1 MTNGF
6 LRLTVTQIETDD
18 GFGGLGP
25 VAGRVLRRLP
35 GWVLILLAGLWLLPV
50 AGAFIASVR
59 PWAFG
64 RWTAWWTDLFNPS
77 TWTLEPYRI
86 ALGASA
92 NNSFVEGMVNSFAIA
107 IPSTLVPL
115 LIGSAAAYA
124 IVWIPFRGSSA
135 LFFGLVALIAVPVFG
150 LLIPILQAFASGVHL
165 TLPVIDKTM
174 TLVPV
179 MGLAS
184 SIPGV
189 WLVHIGTQLPF
200 AIFLLVYATA
210 RVPRSLIDTARLDGA
225 TAIQTYWRVVV
236 PLITPTL
243 AALGVLLFLWAWN
256 DFVVALTILGANGT
270 AYPATVRFTSL
281 STATDGPVTMAMVFI
296 HSSVA
301 LAVFFGLQRYFVR
314 GLLTGI
320 E

>member
-1 MTNGF
+1 
-6 LRLTVTQIETDD
+6 VTQLEADD

-25 VAGRVLRRLP
+25 VVGRVLRWLP
-35 GWVLILLAGLWLLPV
+35 GWVLILFAGVWLLPTA
-50 AGAFIASVR
+50 AGFIASVR

-64 RWTAWWTDLFNPS
+64 RWTGWWVDLFNTS

-86 ALGASA
+86 ALESSA
-92 NNSFVEGMVNSFAIA
+92 NGSFVENMVNSFAIT
-107 IPSTLVPL
+107 IPATLVPL

-124 IVWIPFRGSSA
+124 IVWIPFRGSGV
-135 LFFGLVALIAVPVFG
+135 LFLGIVALMAVPVFS
-150 LLIPILQAFASGVHL
+150 LLIPILQAFVSGVHL
-165 TLPVIDKTM
+165 TLPIINKTV

-179 MGLAS
+179 MGLAG

-189 WLVHIGTQLPF
+189 WIVLIGTQLSF

-210 RVPRSLIDTARLDGA
+210 QVPRSLIDTARLDGA
-225 TAIQTYWRVVV
+225 TAFQIYWRIVV

-256 DFVVALTILGANGT
+256 DFVVALTILGANSA
-270 AYPATVRFTSL
+270 AYPATVRFSSL
-281 STATDGPVTMAMVFI
+281 GGADGPVTMAMIFI

-301 LAVFFGLQRYFVR
+301 LVVFFGLQRYFVR
-314 GLLTGI
+314 GLLAGI
-320 E
+320 D

>member
-1 MTNGF
+1 MA
-6 LRLTVTQIETDD
+6 RLDADD

-25 VAGRVLRRLP
+25 VVGRLLRWIP
-35 GWVLILLAGLWLLPV
+35 TWVLILIAGLWLLPT
-50 AGAFIASVR
+50 AGALIASLR

-64 RWTAWWTDLFNPS
+64 RWAGWWSNLFDPS

-86 ALGASA
+86 ALDASA
-92 NNSFVEGMVNSFAIA
+92 NNSFVESMANSFAIA
-107 IPSTLVPL
+107 VPSTLIPL

-124 IVWIPFRGSSA
+124 LVWIPIRGSA
-135 LFFGLVALIAVPVFG
+135 VLFFGIVALIAVPVYG
-150 LLIPILQAFASGVHL
+150 VLIPLLQAFVAGVHL
-165 TLPVIDKTM
+165 TLPIIDKTV

-179 MGLAS
+179 LGLAG

-189 WLVHIGTQLPF
+189 WIIHVGTQLPF
-200 AIFLLVYATA
+200 AIFLLVFAAA
-210 RVPRSLIDTARLDGA
+210 RVPRSLIDAARLDGA
-225 TAIQTYWRVVV
+225 SHAQTYWRVVI

-256 DFVVALTILGANGT
+256 DFVVALTIIGASGT
-270 AYPATVRFTSL
+270 DYPATVRFS
-281 STATDGPVTMAMVFI
+281 SIGGASDGPVVMAMIFI

-301 LAVFFGLQRYFVR
+301 LIVFFGLQRYFVR
-314 GLLTGI
+314 GLLTGV